1 MNLLLLRGETSMAMI
16 SCTLLG
22 HRTWAGG
29 VGSEKTTSTGTSL
42 FTGNTF
48 LFLLGKH
55 LAVKLLGCMVIVYL
69 TLIRNCK
76 LLLQVAMPFHIPA
89 AAYENSSG
97 SVFLLALGVSIF

>member
-1 MNLLLLRGETSMAMI
+1 MNLLLLRGETFTAMI
-16 SCTLLG
+16 SCTLVD
-22 HRTWAGG
+22 HCTWAGG
-29 VGSEKTTSTGTSL
+29 VESDKTTSTGTSL
-42 FTGNTF
+42 FTGHTF

-76 LLLQVAMPFHIPA
+76 LLLQVAVLFNIPA

-97 SVFLLALGVSIF
+97 SGFLLALGVIIF